1 MSLLLLV
8 LALGAAVYT
17 ANTKLLDAK
26 IAEAKYRKDQAYVA
40 AEAGIDHALSH
51 IDSTNGFFGTL
62 DQSAGDKFSV
72 TVAAT
77 EDPVGTEFVLADNP
91 NIKFRTVTST
101 GYSSDHT
108 NASDWH
114 SEQIIEQ
121 KVYRRPVAGG
131 PASAVTVSGTLT
143 VGGNFKVGANP
154 NGGGTGVPVSVWSN
168 NDVKVTGSGS
178 TCGLE
183 EFDDPAAQG
192 CDNGSYS
199 DKDNIGSDIIAND
212 AGFPSDLL
220 LHTFGFP
227 RADYLD
233 LKDNAKYHVADCSGL
248 DASSTGFYWV
258 TGSCDFVAT
267 VGTPD
272 TPVIVVVENG
282 SIKLNG
288 NNHVHGI
295 VYSLYVDTTKPVPN
309 IQMNGTAAIKG
320 ALIVDSDI
328 ELSAGGLKIRYSPEI
343 LAQIIGGENPEFS
356 SLHVVL
362 GSWKDF

>member
-1 MSLLLLV
+1 M
-8 LALGAAVYT
+8 YT

-26 IAEAKYRKDQAYVA
+26 IAEAKYRKDQAYIA
-40 AEAGIDHALSH
+40 AEAGMDHALSH

-62 DQSAGDKFSV
+62 DQSADDKFSV
-72 TVAAT
+72 NVAVTLAP
-77 EDPVGTEFVLADNP
+77 DGTEYVLPDNP

-101 GYSSDHT
+101 GYSADYT
-108 NASDWH
+108 NTSDWH
-114 SEQIIEQ
+114 GEQIIEQ
-121 KVYRRPVAGG
+121 KIYRRPVAGG
-131 PASAVTVSGTLT
+131 PASAITVSGTLT

-154 NGGGTGVPVSVWSN
+154 NGGGIGVPVSIWSKKEA
-168 NDVKVTGSGS
+168 DIQGSGS

-199 DKDNIGSDIIAND
+199 DKDNIGSDIVLSD
-212 AGFPSDLL
+212 PDFPDDLL

-227 RADYLD
+227 RDDYLD
-233 LKDNAKYHVADCSGL
+233 LKDNAKYQVADCSGL
-248 DASSTGFYWV
+248 DVNSTGFYWV
-258 TGSCDFVAT
+258 TGNCDFVST

-282 SIKLNG
+282 SIKLNA
-288 NNHVHGI
+288 NYDVHGI
-295 VYSLYVDTTKPVPN
+295 VYSLYVDTTKPVPD

-328 ELSAGGLKIRYSPEI
+328 ELSSGGLKVRYSPEI
-343 LAQIIGGENPEFS
+343 LEQIIGGENPEFS